1 MEKTNLLLVYLGIL
15 LALLGVAAGLILRQ
29 VLKTRRIESTLSR
42 LQAKLSKD
50 KGTAQEYYELGSLLV
65 DKRLYGQATTYLQ
78 QSLKAL
84 ENELDNEAVEEDAD
98 EKAAAANL
106 AIVYNALGFAYS
118 AQEQYDLAIRQ
129 YKESV
134 KLAPAYATA
143 LNNLGFCYERKQLTT
158 QALAAYEQALAAE
171 PKNATAKRRA
181 TSLRKRLGDPAPAS
195 EGES

>member
-15 LALLGVAAGLILRQ
+15 LALLGVAAVLILRQ

-181 TSLRKRLGDPAPAS
+181 TSLRKRLADPAPVS

>member
-15 LALLGVAAGLILRQ
+15 LALLGVAAVLIFRQ

-84 ENELDNEAVEEDAD
+84 ENELDHEAVEEDAD

-181 TSLRKRLGDPAPAS
+181 TSLRKRLADPAPAS
-195 EGES
+195 EVES